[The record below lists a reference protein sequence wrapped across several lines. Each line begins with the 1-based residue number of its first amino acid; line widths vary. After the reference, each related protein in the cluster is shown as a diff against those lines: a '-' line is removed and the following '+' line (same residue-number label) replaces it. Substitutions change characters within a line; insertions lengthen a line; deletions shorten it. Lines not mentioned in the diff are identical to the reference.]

1 MRTAAD
7 ASPYALRSFFLL
19 GLFLLFKFLPK
30 DLINM
35 VLTGYFV
42 VLVRT
47 PRTARVASPQLIAAP
62 TPRRAS
68 WRWPRVPRHS
78 WRRGCRATWR
88 DARHVPSRAAAA
100 VLALTRLLAPH
111 SCRWARSSRL
121 HGCLS
126 RWT

>member
-1 MRTAAD
+1 MRGSAD
-7 ASPYALRSFFLL
+7 ASPDALRSCFLL

-47 PRTARVASPQLIAAP
+47 QRNAPVSSPQLIAAP
-62 TPRRAS
+62 APRRAS
-68 WRWPRVPRHS
+68 SRLPRVLRRS
-78 WRRGCRATWR
+78 WRRGFRATWR

-100 VLALTRLLAPH
+100 SPALTRLLAPC
-111 SCRWARSSRL
+111 SCRWAR
-121 HGCLS
+121 
-126 RWT
+126 